1 MGHLLLNK
9 IHKEFHS
16 TVLTDALE
24 IHIIELPKI
33 LRKIENG
40 EIRKADKLTLWAI
53 FLINPNKIG
62 GKEMSDNEEIK
73 EAKELYDK
81 IQSNERE
88 QELAELRLKYI
99 RDNNAI
105 QKYGFEHGYE
115 RGMEEGKQEGIKEG
129 IKEEREKGKKELLKE
144 RKKIAKKLLNL
155 GLDIKQIQEITQLTI
170 NEIEELKNN

>member
-1 MGHLLLNK
+1 M
-9 IHKEFHS
+9 
-16 TVLTDALE
+16 TDVLE

-81 IQSNERE
+81 IQSSERE

-105 QKYGFEHGYE
+105 QKYGYEHGYE
-115 RGMEEGKQEGIKEG
+115 RGREDGKIAGMEEGKKE
-129 IKEEREKGKKELLKE
+129 GKKEGRKEE
-144 RKKIAKKLLNL
+144 RKKIATKLLEMGINL
-155 GLDIKQIQEITQLTI
+155 TDIEKITELSEKEIKQ
-170 NEIEELKNN
+170 LKK

>member
-1 MGHLLLNK
+1 M
-9 IHKEFHS
+9 
-16 TVLTDALE
+16 TDALE

-105 QKYGFEHGYE
+105 QKYGYEHGYE
-115 RGMEEGKQEGIKEG
+115 KG
-129 IKEEREKGKKELLKE
+129 REDENIAGKKELLKE

>member
-1 MGHLLLNK
+1 M
-9 IHKEFHS
+9 KEFHS

-33 LRKIENG
+33 LKKIEN
-40 EIRKADKLTLWAI
+40 EDVDKKDRLTLWTI
-53 FLINPNKIG
+53 FLINPDKIG

-81 IQSNERE
+81 IQSSERE

-105 QKYGFEHGYE
+105 QKYGYEHGYE
-115 RGMEEGKQEGIKEG
+115 RG
-129 IKEEREKGKKELLKE
+129 REDG
-144 RKKIAKKLLNL
+144 KIAVCKF
-155 GLDIKQIQEITQLTI
+155 IQLFHGRFGA
-170 NEIEELKNN
+170 NSKNDNSIDF

>member
-1 MGHLLLNK
+1 M
-9 IHKEFHS
+9 
-16 TVLTDALE
+16 TDVLE

-105 QKYGFEHGYE
+105 QKYGYEHGI
-115 RGMEEGKQEGIKEG
+115 EE
-129 IKEEREKGKKELLKE
+129 GKKELLKE